1 MSFSLSLSLSLARP
15 SSRGINARVSLHRD
29 SACRKLS
36 SSLPSS
42 DVQRF
47 RKSTKTRDSRS
58 MIATG
63 ERRHFRGEAS
73 PCVSG
78 RRLRRRDRP
87 ASFRSLSE
95 KTARRE
101 GTFNFRPPPI
111 SWAPPL
117 DGRHES
123 LFLDGLPLRRS
134 CCYPPNL
141 PLAGD
146 PCAPYIISSLMHV
159 TGTPRSLTRVNG
171 LRVRPVSS
179 TRSAG
184 FLRDRGRSQIGG
196 RADRDRRAGAPRSR
210 LGISSNASRRD
221 AIGSKRYETQENRS
235 NRSGGGLL
243 AAAERRNPFRL
254 HEKSS
259 LRKGSKRSRSC
270 STLVAEERERHRA
283 AGSIFRRDSPMDLED
298 WSESRSAEN

>member
-1 MSFSLSLSLSLARP
+1 
-15 SSRGINARVSLHRD
+15 
-29 SACRKLS
+29 
-36 SSLPSS
+36 
-42 DVQRF
+42 
-47 RKSTKTRDSRS
+47 

-210 LGISSNASRRD
+210 LGISSNTSRRD

-235 NRSGGGLL
+235 NRGGGSLL
-243 AAAERRNPFRL
+243 PAAERRNPFRL
-254 HEKSS
+254 HEKVGKDRKDREAARLWLPKNANDIEQDRSFVEVLQWTSRIGAS
-259 LRKGSKRSRSC
+259 LAVPKINSLLRAESLKGLQTSQLPRGSLVSALQSQPRTDILAWKTPGDRSPP
-270 STLVAEERERHRA
+270 TFA
-283 AGSIFRRDSPMDLED
+283 DT
-298 WSESRSAEN
+298 